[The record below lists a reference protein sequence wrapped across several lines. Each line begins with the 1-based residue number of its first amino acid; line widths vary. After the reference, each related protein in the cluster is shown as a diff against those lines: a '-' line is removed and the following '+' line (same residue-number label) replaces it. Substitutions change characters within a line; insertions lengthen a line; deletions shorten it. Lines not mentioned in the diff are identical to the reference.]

1 MWTEEVREERDQFCV
16 FCRDQAQTNWVKMF
30 DKLHPIV
37 LCLGK
42 PSKKKRQK
50 KLNFF
55 NFGGVGKNFPKF
67 NFLKDLF
74 KIRFKPF

>member
-37 LCLGK
+37 LCLT
-42 PSKKKRQK
+42 PT
-50 KLNFF
+50 LEVFF
-55 NFGGVGKNFPKF
+55 NIIYIINNDVLSNQSHKPKIV
-67 NFLKDLF
+67 L
-74 KIRFKPF
+74 